1 MTSTDIATT
10 DHTGSALVLQA
21 DQDRW
26 SEQQLAALKQMG
38 LEKAGQGDL
47 AVFLH
52 VSQRTGLDPFG
63 RQIYM
68 IGRNAKENNQW
79 VTKYTIQTG
88 IDGFRLIA
96 RRASDRLNE
105 SLEYED
111 TQWCGADGVWTDV
124 WTKATAPAAARVTV
138 LRHGKR
144 FPGIALYR
152 EYVQT
157 TRDGNPNSMW
167 SKMPG
172 NQLAK
177 CAEALALRKAFPQD
191 LSGIYT
197 DDEMGPADRPERA
210 EPPSGLAAALRRDT
224 VAGEVVAEPPADPE
238 ALNQIT
244 SSQLKKMGALM
255 RELGI
260 TDRAQA
266 LMFVADVIGREIQSR
281 NDLLKGEASKVIDAL
296 TSDLEKPFG
305 DTPNPP
311 PDEGG
316 VHEGELVDEPDTEL
330 PIDEKGGKA

>member
-1 MTSTDIATT
+1 MTGNEVATVE
-10 DHTGSALVLQA
+10 HGGSALVLQS
-21 DQDRW
+21 DQDAW
-26 SEQQLAALKQMG
+26 SDQQLAALKQMG
-38 LEKAGQGDL
+38 LEKAGSGDL
-47 AVFLH
+47 SVFLH

-105 SLEYED
+105 TLEYED

-152 EYVQT
+152 EYLQT

-167 SKMPG
+167 SKMPA

-191 LSGIYT
+191 LSGIYA
-197 DDEMGPADRPERA
+197 DEEMGQADRPERS
-210 EPPSGLAAALRRDT
+210 EPTSGLGAALKHGHDV
-224 VAGEVVAEPPADPE
+224 VAGSVEPDSQPTE
-238 ALNQIT
+238 GIT
-244 SSQLKKMGALM
+244 ASQLRKMGALM
-255 RELGI
+255 KEVGI
-260 TDRAQA
+260 TDRGQA
-266 LMFVADVIGREIQSR
+266 LMFVADVIGREVQSR
-281 NDLLKGEASKVIDAL
+281 NDLTKGEASDVIDAL
-296 TSDLEKPFG
+296 EKDKP
-305 DTPNPP
+305 PAAPP
-311 PDEGG
+311 PDADDPALVEKAFDDPATPPAAN
-316 VHEGELVDEPDTEL
+316 GE
-330 PIDEKGGKA
+330 KA